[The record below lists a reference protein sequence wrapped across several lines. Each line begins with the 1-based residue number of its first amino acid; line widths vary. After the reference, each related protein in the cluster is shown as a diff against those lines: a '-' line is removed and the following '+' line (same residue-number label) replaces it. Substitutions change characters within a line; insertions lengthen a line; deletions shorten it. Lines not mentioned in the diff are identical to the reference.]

1 MSRFS
6 GRSRR
11 CFAGLVALSACS
23 WLILAV
29 AASASPNRPEVGRP
43 AAMEPPPEL
52 FSGVSVS
59 GATIATPG
67 APVRK
72 LDANQATA
80 FMQAWLPDSVY
91 TKLPNVKPPANLAIS
106 HMTVVTVF
114 NHVNEPLKVFY
125 ASDGITAWV
134 GMPAQGFGWA
144 GVEHERWIAAPQSAR
159 VRQGFAGKLQP
170 VRPPPAATTT
180 APSSTTQPKTT
191 ASADGGSGS
200 SAAWW
205 LVGGAAVIVAGA
217 LIFTLR
223 RRGAGAPT
231 PRRGDV

>member
-1 MSRFS
+1 MSRSS

-11 CFAGLVALSACS
+11 CLAGLVALGACS
-23 WLILAV
+23 WVILAV
-29 AASASPNRPEVGRP
+29 PASASTNRPEVARP
-43 AAMEPPPEL
+43 AATEPPPEL
-52 FSGVSVS
+52 LSGVSVS

-67 APVRK
+67 ATVRK

-144 GVEHERWIAAPQSAR
+144 GVDHERWIAAPQSAR
-159 VRQGFAGKLQP
+159 VRQAFAGKLQP
-170 VRPPPAATTT
+170 VRPPPASTTT
-180 APSSTTQPKTT
+180 PSSTTRPKTT
-191 ASADGGSGS
+191 AATDGGSGS
-200 SAAWW
+200 STAWW
-205 LVGGAAVIVAGA
+205 LVGGAAVVVAGA
-217 LIFTLR
+217 LILTLR
-223 RRGAGAPT
+223 RRSTGAPA
-231 PRRGDV
+231 PRSGSI

>member
-1 MSRFS
+1 
-6 GRSRR
+6 
-11 CFAGLVALSACS
+11 
-23 WLILAV
+23 
-29 AASASPNRPEVGRP
+29 
-43 AAMEPPPEL
+43 
-52 FSGVSVS
+52 VSVT

-67 APVRK
+67 APDRK

-80 FMQAWLPDSVY
+80 FMQAWLPDSVFHQPI
-91 TKLPNVKPPANLAIS
+91 LPNVKPPARLAIS
-106 HMTVVTVF
+106 RMTVVTVW
-114 NHVNEPLKVFY
+114 NGINEPLKVFY
-125 ASDGITAWV
+125 ASDGTTAWV

-144 GVEHERWIAAPQSAR
+144 GVDHERWIAAPQSAR
-159 VRQGFAGKLQP
+159 LRKAFAGELQP
-170 VRPPPAATTT
+170 VRPSPAATTT

-217 LIFTLR
+217 LILTLR

>member
-1 MSRFS
+1 
-6 GRSRR
+6 
-11 CFAGLVALSACS
+11 
-23 WLILAV
+23 
-29 AASASPNRPEVGRP
+29 
-43 AAMEPPPEL
+43 
-52 FSGVSVS
+52 VS

-80 FMQAWLPDSVY
+80 FMY

-144 GVEHERWIAAPQSAR
+144 GVDHERWIAAPQSAR
-159 VRQGFAGKLQP
+159 VRQAFAGKLQP
-170 VRPPPAATTT
+170 VRPPPASTTM
-180 APSSTTQPKTT
+180 PSSTTRPKTT
-191 ASADGGSGS
+191 ASTDGGSGS

-205 LVGGAAVIVAGA
+205 LVGGAAVVVAGA
-217 LIFTLR
+217 LIVTLR